1 MVMDYQHT
9 NPVLVSF
16 VYIIC
21 VAAKRDPDSDS
32 NSLSNSKNG
41 GLPSLQTEEEA
52 VLLSKRART
61 RWFVAVTLIRN
72 PKLKKDRFSG
82 TEFKDERPAEKAML
96 TEKEKFVSKIPSI
109 LESSV

>member
-21 VAAKRDPDSDS
+21 VAAKRRKGFSVSP
-32 NSLSNSKNG
+32 SKNG
-41 GLPSLQTEEEA
+41 GLPSSSTEEA
-52 VLLSKRART
+52 VLLSKRARN

-72 PKLKKDRFSG
+72 PKLKKDRVSG
-82 TEFKDERPAEKAML
+82 TEFSSKKKDERPVEKAML
-96 TEKEKFVSKIPSI
+96 TEKEAVSKMPTIM
-109 LESSV
+109 ESSV